1 MKFFNRSTNT
11 ALQPALEQSV
21 SFEGAVDNQWGP
33 VVRGWAKVV
42 DGSAPALVMIDA
54 DGEQHYAV
62 ASEYRDDIYKRG
74 IHPTGECG
82 FSLNLGRRL
91 KNPAKVSVFSALGG
105 IAPSRPAFVNKPVF
119 FMHIA
124 KTAGSSVNEFFI
136 EHFGRERAAMHIES
150 VSDPQTLAQH
160 QFISGH
166 IGLERFE
173 RDFDIDKFYTATMLR
188 EPVRQ
193 LVSHLNWVRHLSEP
207 ERAEFLQG
215 HPKIV
220 QDISARLQRVDFSSV
235 EAMSR
240 FVSELRPAE
249 RPLFDNCQ
257 CRYFYSI
264 PAGQPYSEE
273 AFKRAAKSLM
283 RFDFVGLTEDFEPAI
298 RYLGAKAGII
308 KAWEK
313 PPHVN
318 VNKFD
323 YGFDVANPEL
333 VTAVAPLIR
342 YDQALYHRA
351 SERSQALLESG
362 PEAH

>member
-1 MKFFNRSTNT
+1 MKFFNRT
-11 ALQPALEQSV
+11 AGAVLQSV
-21 SFEGAVDNQWGP
+21 MGESALLEGAVDNQWGP
-33 VVRGWAKVV
+33 VVRGWAKVA
-42 DGSAPALVMIDA
+42 DGSTPALVVINA
-54 DGEQHYAV
+54 DGEQHCIV
-62 ASEYRDDIYKRG
+62 ASEFRDDLLKRG
-74 IHPTGECG
+74 LHPSGECG
-82 FSLNLGRRL
+82 FSLNLGHRL
-91 KNPAKVSVFSALGG
+91 KAPATVSVFASMGD

-150 VSDPQTLAQH
+150 VTDPATLTHH

-173 RDFDIDKFYTATMLR
+173 RDFDSKRFYTATMLR
-188 EPVRQ
+188 EPIRQ

-215 HPKIV
+215 HPEIV
-220 QDISARLQRVDFSSV
+220 RDISARLQQVDFSSPD
-235 EAMSR
+235 AMSR

-257 CRYFYSI
+257 CRYFHSI
-264 PAGQPYSEE
+264 PAATPYNED
-273 AFKRAAKSLM
+273 AFRQAVRNLT
-283 RFDFVGLTEDFEPAI
+283 RFDFVGLTENFEPAI
-298 RYLGAKAGII
+298 RYLSAKAGIV
-308 KAWEK
+308 KSWEES
-313 PPHVN
+313 PRVN

-323 YGFDVANPEL
+323 YGFDATNPDL
-333 VTAVAPLIR
+333 VTAVAPLVR
-342 YDQALYHRA
+342 YDQALYRHA
-351 SERSQALLESG
+351 SELSQVLLESG

>member
-1 MKFFNRSTNT
+1 MKFFNRAANNALST
-11 ALQPALEQSV
+11 ADESPL
-21 SFEGAVDNQWGP
+21 FEGAVDNQWGP
-33 VVRGWAKVV
+33 VIRGWAKVA
-42 DGSAPALVMIDA
+42 DASTPALVLIDA
-54 DGEQHYAV
+54 DGEQHCVLAT
-62 ASEYRDDIYKRG
+62 EYRDDLRKRG
-74 IHPTGECG
+74 IHPSGDCG

-91 KNPAKVSVFSALGG
+91 KVPAKVSVFSAAGDL
-105 IAPSRPAFVNKPVF
+105 APSRPAFVNKPLF

-150 VSDPQTLAQH
+150 VSNPQVLANH

-173 RDFDIDKFYTATMLR
+173 RDFNSDNFYTATMLR
-188 EPVRQ
+188 DPARQ
-193 LVSHLNWVRHLSEP
+193 LASHLNWVRHLCEP

-220 QDISARLQRVDFSSV
+220 REISARLQQVDFSCP

-257 CRYFYSI
+257 CRYFHSI
-264 PAGQPYSEE
+264 PAGCSYNDE
-273 AFKRAAKSLM
+273 AFAQAVKNLM
-283 RFDFVGLTEDFEPAI
+283 RFDFVGLTEEFEPAI

-308 KAWEK
+308 KSWEK
-313 PPHVN
+313 PPRVN

-323 YGFDVANPEL
+323 YGFDTTNPEL

-351 SERSQALLESG
+351 SERSQVLLESG

>member
-1 MKFFNRSTNT
+1 MKFLNRANGGSCRPEEEKS
-11 ALQPALEQSV
+11 L
-21 SFEGAVDNQWGP
+21 FDGAVDNQWGP
-33 VVRGWAKVV
+33 VIRGWAKVA
-42 DGSAPALVMIDA
+42 DGGKPALVMVDA
-54 DGEQHYAV
+54 DGEQHYLL
-62 ASEYRDDIYKRG
+62 ASEYRNDLLERG
-74 IHPTGECG
+74 GHPTGECG

-91 KNPAKVSVFSALGG
+91 KSPARVSVFSALGDL
-105 IAPSRPAFVNKPVF
+105 APSRPAFVNKPLF

-136 EHFGRERAAMHIES
+136 EHFGHERAAMHIES
-150 VSDPQTLAQH
+150 VSDLQSLAHH

-173 RDFDIDKFYTATMLR
+173 RDFERDKFYTATMLR

-207 ERAEFLQG
+207 ERADFLQG
-215 HPKIV
+215 HPDIV
-220 QDISARLQRVDFSSV
+220 REISARLQKVDFSSP

-257 CRYFYSI
+257 CRYFHSI
-264 PAGQPYSEE
+264 PASKPFNDE
-273 AFKRAAKSLM
+273 AFLQALNNLK
-283 RFDFVGLTEDFEPAI
+283 RFDFVGITENFEPAI
-298 RYLGAKAGII
+298 RYLGAKAGIV
-308 KAWEK
+308 KNWEK
-313 PPHVN
+313 PPRVN

-323 YGFDVANPEL
+323 YGFDVTNPEL
-333 VTAVAPLIR
+333 ITAVAPLIR
-342 YDQALYHRA
+342 YDQELYQRV
-351 SERSQALLESG
+351 SELSRTLLESG